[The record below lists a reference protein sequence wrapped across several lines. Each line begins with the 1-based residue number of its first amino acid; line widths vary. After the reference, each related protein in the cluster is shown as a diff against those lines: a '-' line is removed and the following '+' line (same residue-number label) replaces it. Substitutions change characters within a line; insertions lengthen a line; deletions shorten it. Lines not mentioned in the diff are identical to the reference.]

1 MPIAPRLNGRLRPSK
16 TTRGR
21 LAQLRFDA
29 QLKYESFRL
38 PENNPA
44 VEAALRAISD
54 AGLKPNTR
62 LTNGG
67 LDANWLT
74 ANGLPTVTLGCG
86 QQDVHTVNESLEI
99 KSYLNACRI
108 ALLLATGA

>member
-1 MPIAPRLNGRLRPSK
+1 MKNDAGASGK
-16 TTRGR
+16 V
-21 LAQLRFDA
+21 RFEA

-38 PENNPA
+38 PEDNPA
-44 VEAALRAISD
+44 VETALRAIAD
-54 AGLKPNTR
+54 AGLKPSTR

-86 QQDVHTVNESLEI
+86 QQDAHTVNESLEI
-99 KSYLNACRI
+99 DSYLNACRI
-108 ALLLATGA
+108 ALLLATGT